1 MAKIF
6 TPGTKTQDVVDW
18 VNDAVTPEKTR
29 WYPAG

>member
-18 VNDAVTPEKTR
+18 VNDAVTEEKSGT
-29 WYPAG
+29 